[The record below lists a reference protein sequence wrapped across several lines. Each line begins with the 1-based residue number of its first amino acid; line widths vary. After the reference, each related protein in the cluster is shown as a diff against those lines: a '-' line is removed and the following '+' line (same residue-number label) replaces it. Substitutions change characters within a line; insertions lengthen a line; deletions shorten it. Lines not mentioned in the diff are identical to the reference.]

1 MAHDTTEDG
10 ARAAREERAEL
21 QRWMDVGAALRRAA
35 PELFESMVRAAE
47 VTAVAIL
54 DAHDAAGHP

>member
-1 MAHDTTEDG
+1 MAHDATENG

-21 QRWMDVGAALRRAA
+21 QRWMDVGAMLRRLD
-35 PELFESMVRAAE
+35 PDLFRATVRVHE

-54 DAHDAAGHP
+54 DARGGLPS

>member
-1 MAHDTTEDG
+1 MAHDATEDG

-21 QRWMDVGAALRRAA
+21 QRWMDVGAMLRRLD
-35 PELFESMVRAAE
+35 PDLFRATVRVHE

-54 DAHDAAGHP
+54 DVCGGLPS